1 MPKKIPTFRPAW
13 MLKPEV
19 KKKVDQARYDRRPDR
34 REDNAFYTGSP
45 WRKLK
50 TSKLRQDPLCQR
62 CSTPERP
69 VAATI
74 VHHIKE
80 RKDFPDLELDWD
92 NLESVCASC
101 HSTHHGY
108 GNKGR
113 AERAGA
119 SDGTS

>member
-1 MPKKIPTFRPAW
+1 MPKKVPTFRPSW
-13 MLKPEV
+13 MPPPGV
-19 KKKVDQARYDRRPDR
+19 KRKQDQARYDRRPER
-34 REDNAFYTGSP
+34 REDNAFYTGAP

-50 TSKLRQDPLCQR
+50 RVKLGQDPLCQR
-62 CSTPERP
+62 CSTPARP
-69 VAATI
+69 VAATT
-74 VHHIKE
+74 VHHKKE
-80 RKDFPDLELDWD
+80 RKDAPDLALDLD
-92 NLESVCASC
+92 NLESVCSSC